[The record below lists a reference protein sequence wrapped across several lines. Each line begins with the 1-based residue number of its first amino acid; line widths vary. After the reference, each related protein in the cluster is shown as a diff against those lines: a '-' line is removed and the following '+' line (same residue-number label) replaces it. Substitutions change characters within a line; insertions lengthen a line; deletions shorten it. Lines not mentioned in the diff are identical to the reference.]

1 MRWLIRLIAFVP
13 LLWALGFAAF
23 VIFLPGPADINIRT
37 DAIVVPTG
45 GPGRIARGIEVL
57 AAKRATRMFISGA
70 DRSTSA
76 ASIARV
82 GSFDKRLFACCVDV
96 GHEASNTRANAEET
110 SDWLKGRKARS
121 LRLVTTD
128 WHMPRAWFELERV
141 IGSDVR
147 IVTDAVESDADLS
160 VLVREYNKYLL
171 RRVAALGG
179 L

>member
-23 VIFLPGPADINIRT
+23 VILLPGPADIKVRT

-57 AAKRATRMFISGA
+57 AAGSAPRMFISGA

-82 GSFDKRLFACCVDV
+82 GSLDRRLFACCVDI

-110 SDWLKGRKARS
+110 LEWLQGRKAKS

-128 WHMPRAWFELERV
+128 WHMPRARFELERV
-141 IGSDVR
+141 IGKDVR
-147 IVTDAVESDADLS
+147 IVSDAVDSEADLS
-160 VLVREYNKYLL
+160 VLAREYNKFLL

>member
-1 MRWLIRLIAFVP
+1 MRWLIRLVAFVP

-23 VIFLPGPADINIRT
+23 VILLPGPADIKIRT

-45 GPGRIARGIEVL
+45 GPGRIARGTAVL
-57 AAKRATRMFISGA
+57 EAGSAKRMFISGA

-82 GSFDKRLFACCVDV
+82 GALDRRVFACCVDI

-110 SDWLKGRKARS
+110 LEWLKGRKAKS

-128 WHMPRAWFELERV
+128 WHMPRARFELERV
-141 IGSDVR
+141 IGRDVR
-147 IVTDAVESDADLS
+147 VVADGVESDADLN
-160 VLVREYNKYLL
+160 VLVREYNKFLL
-171 RRVAALGG
+171 RRIAALGG
-179 L
+179 W

>member
-23 VIFLPGPADINIRT
+23 VILLPGPADIKART

-57 AAKRATRMFISGA
+57 AAGSAPRMFISGA

-82 GSFDKRLFACCVDV
+82 GSLDRRLFACCVDI

-110 SDWLKGRKARS
+110 LEWLQGRKAKS

-128 WHMPRAWFELERV
+128 WHMPRARFELERV
-141 IGSDVR
+141 IGRDVR
-147 IVTDAVESDADLS
+147 IVSDAVDSEADLS
-160 VLVREYNKYLL
+160 VLAREYNKFLL

>member
-23 VIFLPGPADINIRT
+23 VILLPGPADIKVRT

-57 AAKRATRMFISGA
+57 AAGSAPRMFISGA

-82 GSFDKRLFACCVDV
+82 GSLDRRLFACCVDI

-110 SDWLKGRKARS
+110 LEWLQGRKAKS

-128 WHMPRAWFELERV
+128 WPMPRARFELERV
-141 IGSDVR
+141 IGKDVR
-147 IVTDAVESDADLS
+147 IVSDAVDSEADLS
-160 VLVREYNKYLL
+160 VLAREYNKFLL